1 MIRVLVAA
9 VGRVRTPGLA
19 DAIAEYEGRSVRYFR
34 FETVEVPPASLPDDR
49 ADEARAREGEA
60 LLGRVPDGVETVALT
75 RAGKPWSTRALAER
89 LAEAQTYGLGGF
101 AFLIGGAHGLG
112 HAVLARAGQRV
123 SLSRM
128 TLPHELA
135 RLVLT
140 EQIYR
145 AGTILRGEP
154 YHKGP

>member
-1 MIRVLVAA
+1 MIRIVVAA

-19 DAIAEYEGRSVRYFR
+19 DAIAEYEGRSGRYFR
-34 FETVEVPPASLPDDR
+34 FEAVEVPPASLPDER
-49 ADEARAREGEA
+49 ADDARAREGEA
-60 LLGRVPDGVETVALT
+60 LLGRVPEGIETVALT
-75 RAGKPWSTRALAER
+75 RTGKPWSTRALARR
-89 LAEAQTYGLGGF
+89 LADAQTYGLGGF
-101 AFLIGGAHGLG
+101 AFLIGGAHGLDD
-112 HAVLARAGQRV
+112 VLLAAAAHRV

-135 RLVLT
+135 RLVLV
-140 EQIYR
+140 EQVYR